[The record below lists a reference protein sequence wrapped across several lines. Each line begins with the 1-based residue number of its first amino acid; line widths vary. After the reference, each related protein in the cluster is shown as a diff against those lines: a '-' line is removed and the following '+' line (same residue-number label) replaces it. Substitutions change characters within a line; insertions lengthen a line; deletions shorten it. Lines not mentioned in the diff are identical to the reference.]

1 MPKLI
6 DLSQK
11 RFGKLVAIKRVGRD
25 QNKRPLWLCRCD
37 CGTEKVI
44 NGSSLRNGDTVSCG
58 CYGREQRIKGH
69 TKHSKTNTRLF
80 NVWQNIKRRC
90 YTKSNP
96 SYKYYGALGVTVCDE
111 WLKDFEA
118 FRDWAYSNGYDESAP
133 KGECTID
140 RINPF
145 GNYEPDN
152 CRWVSMK
159 VQNLNRKANR
169 IIKYGNESHTL
180 VEWAEKLNINY
191 STLLYRFRRGWSVE
205 KAFNA
210 EVKNAK

>member
-1 MPKLI
+1 MAKLI
-6 DLSQK
+6 DLSQE
-11 RFGKLVAIKRVGRD
+11 RFGKLVVIKRVGTD

-37 CGTEKVI
+37 CGTEKII

-58 CYGREQRIKGH
+58 CYGREQRIKGK

-96 SYKYYGALGVTVCDE
+96 SYKYYGALGVTVCDK

-118 FRDWAYSNGYDESAP
+118 FRDWAYSNGYDEDAP
-133 KGECTID
+133 KGQCTID

-145 GNYEPDN
+145 GNYAPDN
-152 CRWVSMK
+152 CRWVSMA
-159 VQNLNRKANR
+159 VQNKN
-169 IIKYGNESHTL
+169 T
-180 VEWAEKLNINY
+180 
-191 STLLYRFRRGWSVE
+191 RRS
-205 KAFNA
+205 
-210 EVKNAK
+210 KNAK